1 MAILLSDTSVETT
14 EVNVLNCSIPAAFDY
29 CMAYAMGF
37 RPVSLRGRNQ
47 SCIMMEKHSKDK
59 KVSKTI
65 FINSEY
71 NTHQNPQSFRPFS
84 DPTQAERAV
93 RGWFTSAWVSA
104 RSSEQIFPTKNPHI
118 LVPSYEVQ
126 IKVGD
131 NLRTLVTPSLG
142 HCLCLNIFGMWGVD
156 LIYDVPSVLLEESYE
171 FKPEEVLQ
179 EYFVPT
185 ELPTIKQGNM
195 ARR

>member
-14 EVNVLNCSIPAAFDY
+14 EVNVLTCSIPAAFDY

-65 FINSEY
+65 FINSDY
-71 NTHQNPQSFRPFS
+71 DFDQNPQSFKPFS
-84 DPTQAERAV
+84 DPTQAEKAV
-93 RGWFTSAWVSA
+93 RGWFTSAWLSA
-104 RSSEQIFPTKNPHI
+104 TSNEKILTTCNPNVC
-118 LVPSYEVQ
+118 VPSYEVS
-126 IKVGD
+126 IRVGS
-131 NLRTLVTPSLG
+131 LVQTVVTPSLG
-142 HCLCLNIFGMWGVD
+142 HCLCLNIFGMFGVSH
-156 LIYDVPSVLLEESYE
+156 IYDVPSVLLRESYQ
-171 FKPEEVLQ
+171 FRPEKVIQ
-179 EYFVPT
+179 EYYVPT
-185 ELPTIKQGNM
+185 DLPSIKELNM